1 MMRKNENMLSVR
13 SGILREQRR
22 GGRRMV
28 VNPFWFGV
36 LVCLVAEII
45 LILLLGIIRG
55 IFGVS
60 NHDDHETE
68 IRQIDLP
75 EELQEKV
82 AEEIRR
88 QERGGKDG

>member
-1 MMRKNENMLSVR
+1 
-13 SGILREQRR
+13 
-22 GGRRMV
+22 MV
-28 VNPFWFGV
+28 VNPFIAGIF
-36 LVCLVAEII
+36 VCLVAEII

-68 IRQIDLP
+68 IKQIDLP
-75 EELQEKV
+75 EELQERI
-82 AEEIRR
+82 AEEIRK

>member
-1 MMRKNENMLSVR
+1 ML
-13 SGILREQRR
+13 
-22 GGRRMV
+22 

-36 LVCLVAEII
+36 LMTIVAEIVLVI
-45 LILLLGIIRG
+45 LIGIIRG

-75 EELQEKV
+75 EELQKEIEK
-82 AEEIRR
+82 EIIR
-88 QERGGKDG
+88 QEKERGGKNG

>member
-1 MMRKNENMLSVR
+1 
-13 SGILREQRR
+13 
-22 GGRRMV
+22 MV
-28 VNPFWFGV
+28 VNPFWLGI

-75 EELQEKV
+75 EELQKEIEK
-82 AEEIRR
+82 EIVR
-88 QERGGKDG
+88 QEKERSGKDG

>member
-1 MMRKNENMLSVR
+1 
-13 SGILREQRR
+13 
-22 GGRRMV
+22 MV

-75 EELQEKV
+75 EELQKKI

-88 QERGGKDG
+88 QERGDKDAKDHR

>member
-1 MMRKNENMLSVR
+1 MY
-13 SGILREQRR
+13 
-22 GGRRMV
+22 
-28 VNPFWFGV
+28 VNPFIAGIFA
-36 LVCLVAEII
+36 CLVAEII

-75 EELQEKV
+75 EELQEKI

-88 QERGGKDG
+88 QERGDKDAKDHR

>member
-1 MMRKNENMLSVR
+1 
-13 SGILREQRR
+13 
-22 GGRRMV
+22 MV
-28 VNPFWFGV
+28 VNPFIAGIFA
-36 LVCLVAEII
+36 CLVAEII

-75 EELQEKV
+75 EELQEKI

-88 QERGGKDG
+88 QEKEGKDGKL

>member
-1 MMRKNENMLSVR
+1 MY
-13 SGILREQRR
+13 
-22 GGRRMV
+22 
-28 VNPFWFGV
+28 VNPFIAGIFA
-36 LVCLVAEII
+36 CLVAEII

-75 EELQEKV
+75 EELQERI
-82 AEEIRR
+82 AEEIRK

>member
-1 MMRKNENMLSVR
+1 
-13 SGILREQRR
+13 
-22 GGRRMV
+22 MV
-28 VNPFWFGV
+28 VNPFWLGI

-75 EELQEKV
+75 EELQEKI

-88 QERGGKDG
+88 QERGDTDAKDHR

>member
-1 MMRKNENMLSVR
+1 
-13 SGILREQRR
+13 
-22 GGRRMV
+22 MV
-28 VNPFWFGV
+28 VDPFWFGV
-36 LVCLVAEII
+36 LVCLIAEII

-75 EELQEKV
+75 EELQERI
-82 AEEIRR
+82 AEEIRK

>member
-1 MMRKNENMLSVR
+1 
-13 SGILREQRR
+13 
-22 GGRRMV
+22 MV
-28 VNPFWFGV
+28 VNPFWLGI

-75 EELQEKV
+75 EELQERI
-82 AEEIRR
+82 AEEIRK
-88 QERGGKDG
+88 QERGGKDAKDHR

>member
-1 MMRKNENMLSVR
+1 ML
-13 SGILREQRR
+13 
-22 GGRRMV
+22 

-36 LVCLVAEII
+36 LMTIVAEIVLVI
-45 LILLLGIIRG
+45 LIGIIRG

-60 NHDDHETE
+60 NHNEEETE

-75 EELQEKV
+75 EELQEKI

-88 QERGGKDG
+88 QERGDKDAKDHR

>member
-1 MMRKNENMLSVR
+1 MYID
-13 SGILREQRR
+13 G
-22 GGRRMV
+22 
-28 VNPFWFGV
+28 FWLGV

-60 NHDDHETE
+60 NHNEEETE

-75 EELQEKV
+75 EELQEKI

>member
-1 MMRKNENMLSVR
+1 ML
-13 SGILREQRR
+13 
-22 GGRRMV
+22 

-36 LVCLVAEII
+36 LMTIVAEIVLVI
-45 LILLLGIIRG
+45 LIGIIRG

-75 EELQEKV
+75 EELQKEIEK
-82 AEEIRR
+82 EIIR
-88 QERGGKDG
+88 QEKERGGKDG

>member
-1 MMRKNENMLSVR
+1 MY
-13 SGILREQRR
+13 
-22 GGRRMV
+22 

-36 LVCLVAEII
+36 LMTIVAEIVLVI
-45 LILLLGIIRG
+45 LIGIIRG

-75 EELQEKV
+75 EELQEKI

-88 QERGGKDG
+88 QEKEGKDGKL

>member
-1 MMRKNENMLSVR
+1 ML
-13 SGILREQRR
+13 
-22 GGRRMV
+22 

-75 EELQEKV
+75 EELQEKIV
-82 AEEIRR
+82 EEIRR
-88 QERGGKDG
+88 QEKEGKDGKL

>member
-1 MMRKNENMLSVR
+1 
-13 SGILREQRR
+13 
-22 GGRRMV
+22 MV

-36 LVCLVAEII
+36 LMTIVAEIVLVI
-45 LILLLGIIRG
+45 LIGIIRG

-60 NHDDHETE
+60 NHNDHETE

-75 EELQEKV
+75 EELQEKI

-88 QERGGKDG
+88 QEKEGKDGKL

>member
-1 MMRKNENMLSVR
+1 ML
-13 SGILREQRR
+13 
-22 GGRRMV
+22 

-36 LVCLVAEII
+36 LVCLVAEVI

-60 NHDDHETE
+60 NHNEEETE

-75 EELQEKV
+75 EELQEKI

>member
-1 MMRKNENMLSVR
+1 ML
-13 SGILREQRR
+13 
-22 GGRRMV
+22 

-36 LVCLVAEII
+36 LMTIVAEIVLVI
-45 LILLLGIIRG
+45 LIGIIRG

-60 NHDDHETE
+60 NHNEEETE

-75 EELQEKV
+75 EELQERI
-82 AEEIRR
+82 AEEIRK

>member
-1 MMRKNENMLSVR
+1 ML
-13 SGILREQRR
+13 
-22 GGRRMV
+22 

-36 LVCLVAEII
+36 LMTIVAEIVLVI
-45 LILLLGIIRG
+45 LIGIIRG

-75 EELQEKV
+75 EELQEKI
-82 AEEIRR
+82 AEEIRK

>member
-1 MMRKNENMLSVR
+1 
-13 SGILREQRR
+13 
-22 GGRRMV
+22 MV

-36 LVCLVAEII
+36 LMTIVAEIVLVI
-45 LILLLGIIRG
+45 LIGIIRG

-75 EELQEKV
+75 EELQERI
-82 AEEIRR
+82 AEEIRK

>member
-1 MMRKNENMLSVR
+1 MY
-13 SGILREQRR
+13 
-22 GGRRMV
+22 
-28 VNPFWFGV
+28 VNPFIAGIFA
-36 LVCLVAEII
+36 CLVAEII

-75 EELQEKV
+75 EELQEKI

-88 QERGGKDG
+88 QEKGGKDGKL

>member
-1 MMRKNENMLSVR
+1 ML
-13 SGILREQRR
+13 
-22 GGRRMV
+22 

-36 LVCLVAEII
+36 LMTIVAEIVLVI
-45 LILLLGIIRG
+45 LIGIIRG

-60 NHDDHETE
+60 NHNEEETE

-75 EELQEKV
+75 EELQERI

-88 QERGGKDG
+88 QEQGKGGKDGRV

>member
-1 MMRKNENMLSVR
+1 MY
-13 SGILREQRR
+13 
-22 GGRRMV
+22 
-28 VNPFWFGV
+28 VNPFIAGIFA
-36 LVCLVAEII
+36 CLVAEII

-75 EELQEKV
+75 EELQEKI

-88 QERGGKDG
+88 QEQEKGGKDGRV

>member
-1 MMRKNENMLSVR
+1 
-13 SGILREQRR
+13 
-22 GGRRMV
+22 MV

-60 NHDDHETE
+60 NHDNHETE

-75 EELQEKV
+75 EELQEKI

-88 QERGGKDG
+88 QEKGGKDGKL

>member
-1 MMRKNENMLSVR
+1 MYID
-13 SGILREQRR
+13 G
-22 GGRRMV
+22 
-28 VNPFWFGV
+28 FWLGV

-60 NHDDHETE
+60 NHNDHETE

-75 EELQEKV
+75 EELQKEIEK
-82 AEEIRR
+82 EIIR
-88 QERGGKDG
+88 QEKERGGKNG